1 MTLRPAFAEQYPF
14 LVCALSTRLGGVSS
28 GSFGMNLSYA
38 VGDDPEAVTLNRK
51 RFFGSLGI
59 GIEDLVLQH
68 QVHGD
73 NVRPVIAPGAW
84 PETDGLCTAS
94 PGLFLCVTVADCVPV
109 FLVDPAIR
117 AIGVVHA
124 GWRGSAARIAAK
136 GVRVMTE
143 DLGANPSDMIAYIG
157 PSAAVCCYSVGGDV
171 ASRFPAS
178 CVVREGDSYRVDL
191 KQANREQLM
200 EAGLGPETIE
210 VDNSCTICNAGL
222 YHSHRREGVLSGRM
236 MGVIGMRRSG

>member
-1 MTLRPAFAEQYPF
+1 YDGHADNPRRGAARMTLRPAFAEQYPF

-84 PETDGLCTAS
+84 PAGDGWSVHCLAGAFPLRDCGGLC
-94 PGLFLCVTVADCVPV
+94 PGF
-109 FLVDPAIR
+109 
-117 AIGVVHA
+117 
-124 GWRGSAARIAAK
+124 
-136 GVRVMTE
+136 
-143 DLGANPSDMIAYIG
+143 
-157 PSAAVCCYSVGGDV
+157 
-171 ASRFPAS
+171 
-178 CVVREGDSYRVDL
+178 
-191 KQANREQLM
+191 
-200 EAGLGPETIE
+200 
-210 VDNSCTICNAGL
+210 
-222 YHSHRREGVLSGRM
+222 SG
-236 MGVIGMRRSG
+236 

>member
-1 MTLRPAFAEQYPF
+1 MILRPAFAEHYPF
-14 LVCALSTRLGGVSS
+14 LVCALSTRLGGVSP
-28 GSFGMNLSYA
+28 GSFGLNLSYA

-51 RFFGSLGI
+51 QFFGSLGI

-73 NVRPVIAPGAW
+73 NIRHVVAPGAW

-109 FLVDPAIR
+109 FLVDPSIR

-143 DLGANPSDMIAYIG
+143 DLGANPSGMIAYIG
-157 PSAAVCCYSVGGDV
+157 PSAAVCCYSVGRDV

-200 EAGLGPETIE
+200 EAGLRPEVIE
-210 VDNSCTICNAGL
+210 VDNACTICNTGL
-222 YHSHRREGVLSGRM
+222 YHSHRREGALSGRM